1 MPGVLVVTSPTAAEN
16 VLATCLEKLERLGL
30 ARPASALVTEY
41 LAALTA
47 ENVVDAETAAR
58 VAAAYHRL
66 RYGAVDPGD
75 LDVRQAVARLEE
87 AAKAVAAMPDAA
99 RHDLAERIGSRLSPW
114 PAGEMPPA
122 AAQPSV
128 LHTRPDW
135 GAIAIGKELAADLS
149 NDADSFPDEDSA
161 LAFKSKAPKRR
172 RDVRIRS
179 WPLETVT
186 LVVVGLIF
194 IGYIFRHGID
204 EAIGPNAAEAPASG
218 RPPVIARDVWR
229 HDDYWAAN
237 LRRRAQTE
245 AAKKRDRTARLAYE
259 LLLSDVP
266 RDAGAL
272 NDLAWLYLTSDE
284 PAVRDPKRGLELALR
299 ALAISRQP
307 SILDTAAEAR
317 FQAGQTD
324 EAVKLEQEALESF
337 PRFFGRDDKQFRTL
351 LQRDRCNERRVG
363 LAVARR
369 GHPYEAN
376 RAR

>member
-1 MPGVLVVTSPTAAEN
+1 VTSPTAAEN
-16 VLATCLEKLERLGL
+16 ALATGLEKLEQLGL

-58 VAAAYHRL
+58 VAATYHRL

-75 LDVRQAVARLEE
+75 LDVREAVARLEE

-99 RHDLAERIGSRLSPW
+99 RHDLAERIGSRLLPAT
-114 PAGEMPPA
+114 AGETPPA
-122 AAQPSV
+122 AAQASV
-128 LHTRPDW
+128 SHTRLDW
-135 GAIAIGKELAADLS
+135 GTIAIGKELVADLS
-149 NDADSFPDEDSA
+149 NDADSFPDEDADS
-161 LAFKSKAPKRR
+161 AFKSKAPKRR

-186 LVVVGLIF
+186 LVMVGLIL
-194 IGYIFRHGID
+194 IGYVFRHGID
-204 EAIGPNAAEAPASG
+204 QAIGPNAAEAPASG
-218 RPPVIARDVWR
+218 RSQVIAQDVWR

-237 LRRRAQTE
+237 LRRRAQME
-245 AAKKRDRTARLAYE
+245 AAQKRDRTARLAYE
-259 LLLSDVP
+259 LLLSGVP
-266 RDAGAL
+266 RNAGTL

-307 SILDTAAEAR
+307 AILDTAAEAR

-324 EAVKLEQEALESF
+324 EAVKLEQEALESL
-337 PRFFGRDDKQFRTL
+337 PRYFGFDDKQFRTL
-351 LQRDRCNERRVG
+351 LQRQLDKFQHG
-363 LAVARR
+363 TKPAHSAVPPA
-369 GHPYEAN
+369 PAS
-376 RAR
+376 

>member
-1 MPGVLVVTSPTAAEN
+1 VTSPTAAEN
-16 VLATCLEKLERLGL
+16 ALATGLEKMERLGL

-41 LAALTA
+41 LAALAA

-66 RYGAVDPGD
+66 RYGTVDPGD
-75 LDVRQAVARLEE
+75 LDVREAVARLEE

-99 RHDLAERIGSRLSPW
+99 RHELNERIGSRLSPST
-114 PAGEMPPA
+114 AGATPA

-128 LHTRPDW
+128 PHTRLNG
-135 GAIAIGKELAADLS
+135 GAFAVGKELAADLS
-149 NDADSFPDEDSA
+149 NDADSFPDEDSDSA
-161 LAFKSKAPKRR
+161 IKSKAPKRR
-172 RDVRIRS
+172 RDIGVRS

-204 EAIGPNAAEAPASG
+204 EAIGPNAAEATASG
-218 RPPVIARDVWR
+218 RLQVIARDVWK

-237 LRRRAQTE
+237 LRHRARTE
-245 AAKKRDRTARLAYE
+245 AAQKRDRTARLAYE

-284 PAVRDPKRGLELALR
+284 PAVRNPKRGLELALR

-324 EAVKLEQEALESF
+324 EAVKLEQEALESL
-337 PRFFGRDDKQFRTL
+337 PRYFGFDDKQFRTL
-351 LQRDRCNERRVG
+351 LRRQLDKFQNGTKPVPS
-363 LAVARR
+363 AVPPA
-369 GHPYEAN
+369 PAS
-376 RAR
+376 